1 MEIPVYLITG
11 FLDGGKTT
19 FINGVLEEGFAAEDR
34 TLLISCEEG
43 EVEYDPKVLEN
54 VDVVQVEDEEELTT
68 AYLKKLEKT
77 YKPKQV
83 IFEYNGMWQMNTFY
97 NEVLPK
103 NWVLYQLLAFVDAN
117 TFDIYAKNMGALM
130 MEKIRNADMVVFNR
144 CTDELKTS
152 LRRRNLRLVNRRA
165 DMFLEDLKG
174 NSENYADDSVAPFD
188 LDQPVI
194 EIPDE
199 DYGVW
204 YVDVSD
210 NTSRYIGKKIRF
222 KGIVAK
228 SDKFNGFCAP
238 GRFAMVCCAEDVQF
252 LGLPCFGGVMDKI
265 KNKQWVDLTAT
276 VEERA
281 LDVYNG
287 EVGPILVA
295 EKAEKCEKPKEEIV
309 SF

>member
-1 MEIPVYLITG
+1 
-11 FLDGGKTT
+11 
-19 FINGVLEEGFAAEDR
+19 
-34 TLLISCEEG
+34 
-43 EVEYDPKVLEN
+43 
-54 VDVVQVEDEEELTT
+54 
-68 AYLKKLEKT
+68 
-77 YKPKQV
+77 
-83 IFEYNGMWQMNTFY
+83 
-97 NEVLPK
+97 
-103 NWVLYQLLAFVDAN
+103 
-117 TFDIYAKNMGALM
+117 
-130 MEKIRNADMVVFNR
+130 
-144 CTDELKTS
+144 
-152 LRRRNLRLVNRRA
+152 
-165 DMFLEDLKG
+165 MFLEDLNG